1 MNAINHVDFK
11 RPSRQWVSIAE
22 NQHILDLLLQ
32 DRPVLTYRQ
41 IEEQSGR
48 STETVRGVAVRAG
61 LHERRSYLIDAVPRR
76 TAELRQRTEP
86 ELNTKIGRILAR
98 LHDLTPY
105 TPQQIKSRKRTIDV
119 SRARQAV
126 MLAARKCGGLSTAQI
141 GRALGNRDGST
152 TRHLIDVAR
161 YIYDHNPDFAQ
172 LVDRLV
178 EAGGA

>member
-1 MNAINHVDFK
+1 PAAPKSPPKITP
-11 RPSRQWVSIAE
+11 RART
-22 NQHILDLLLQ
+22 
-32 DRPVLTYRQ
+32 LT
-41 IEEQSGR
+41 
-48 STETVRGVAVRAG
+48 
-61 LHERRSYLIDAVPRR
+61 
-76 TAELRQRTEP
+76 RTEP